1 MGEGEG
7 VEQGRDKGGGKW
19 HRGLKG
25 CIGGGWITMVVDG
38 ADTRSRAGVS
48 PCGVNIKPSSLHS
61 GVEYK

>member
-1 MGEGEG
+1 MTQG
-7 VEQGRDKGGGKW
+7 VE
-19 HRGLKG
+19 GLYRRR
-25 CIGGGWITMVVDG
+25 WITMVVDE